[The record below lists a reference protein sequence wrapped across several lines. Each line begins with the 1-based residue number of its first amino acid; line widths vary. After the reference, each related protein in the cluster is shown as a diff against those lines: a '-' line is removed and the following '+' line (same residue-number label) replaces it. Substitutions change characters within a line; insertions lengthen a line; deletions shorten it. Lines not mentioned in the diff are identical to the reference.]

1 MNTLRNFVVIFFLGI
16 VVFVAGVMVGK
27 SMRVNA
33 RNSVVPAA
41 EKVVAIPSQTAPVA
55 PLSPDAGTNELPQPS
70 AHESLPLPLP
80 VVSPE
85 KRGAAEEGSK
95 KLSGIEKAN
104 PHEEIKYT
112 FYESLTNK
120 KGKTTPLNDHP
131 VAEKAV
137 KKVKEEKP
145 ATAIKQVEKVESPAT
160 KRLVL
165 QVASYSQEG
174 KARLFR
180 NTLMQEGYGKAVVV
194 AAKIPGKGT
203 WYRVRIVDI
212 KDKQSAKL
220 LQERLQK
227 QKSIR
232 SFIVNSTF

>member
-27 SMRVNA
+27 SMRVKSK
-33 RNSVVPAA
+33 NSVVPAA
-41 EKVVAIPSQTAPVA
+41 EKVVAIPSQTASVA
-55 PLSPDAGTNELPQPS
+55 PLSQDAGANKLPKPTV
-70 AHESLPLPLP
+70 HESSPLPLP
-80 VVSPE
+80 VVSPG
-85 KRGAAEEGSK
+85 KKDAAEKGSK
-95 KLSGIEKAN
+95 ELSEIGKAN

-120 KGKTTPLNDHP
+120 KGKTTPLTDHP
-131 VAEKAV
+131 VAKKSV
-137 KKVKEEKP
+137 KKLKEKEP
-145 ATAIKQVEKVESPAT
+145 AAAIKQVEKVGFPGT
-160 KRLVL
+160 KSMVL
-165 QVASYSQEG
+165 QVASYPQEG

-180 NTLMQEGYGKAVVV
+180 NTLMREGYGKAVVV

-212 KDKQSAKL
+212 KDEKTAKS
-220 LQERLQK
+220 LQKRLQK

-232 SFIVNSTF
+232 SFIVK